1 VRQNFAR
8 EVTLSG
14 YGFNFETLYHLELTT
29 LYDIVHIIRGGD
41 AAIAPDHDVIIRG
54 CIIPFLRDATKVPK
68 SASKDEIMRLAL
80 IATAKQVG
88 VSFEDWD
95 SAHTDN
101 IASATRRQ
109 IQTLVAKRL
118 DELDPKK
125 REKLLGSARNNLQ
138 ESAKTMGVPLAGA
151 GAIIAGELSGFGI
164 YLATITGLHA
174 LSLALGTTF
183 SWGVYQGATTL
194 LGIILGPIGW
204 AIAGAGVAGGAVMAI
219 RNWAKGK
226 GERNLMLTVVALLFA
241 IGESPFDFFGL
252 IPGVSLDEVKKVYRA
267 MMKTFHPDK
276 LERNLPQWICDDFNE
291 KLLRCQEAYEKL
303 QRVLGQGEKGD
314 KEDE

>member
-1 VRQNFAR
+1 MN
-8 EVTLSG
+8 G

-29 LYDIVHIIRGGD
+29 LYDIVHIIRGSD
-41 AAIAPDHDVIIRG
+41 TAIAPDHDVIIRG
-54 CIIPFLRDATKVPK
+54 CIIPFLRDATKAPK
-68 SASKDEIMRLAL
+68 SANKDEIMRLAL
-80 IATAKQVG
+80 IATARRVG
-88 VSFEDWD
+88 VSFKSWD
-95 SAHTDN
+95 GAHTDN

-125 REKLLGSARNNLQ
+125 REELLGIARNNLQ

-151 GAIIAGELSGFGI
+151 GAIIVGELSGFGI
-164 YLATITGLHA
+164 YLATTTGLHA
-174 LSLALGTTF
+174 LSLAFGTTF

-194 LGIILGPIGW
+194 LGVILGPIGW
-204 AIAGAGVAGGAVMAI
+204 AIAGVSVAGSVVMAI

-226 GERNLMLTVVALLFA
+226 RERNLMLTVVALLFA
-241 IGESPFDFFGL
+241 IGESPFNFFGL
-252 IPGVSLDEVKKVYRA
+252 TPGAPLDDVKKVYRA
-267 MMKTFHPDK
+267 IMKTFHPDR

-303 QRVLGQGEKGD
+303 QRILGQEEEGGEP
-314 KEDE
+314 